1 MLSGMRQGLAGA
13 GIKVLLVILALS
25 FVLWGVGDALRSGQ
39 DNGYV
44 FKVGDY
50 ELSQGQWVMQVRQQL
65 DNLRL
70 QYNWNASMQ
79 DAKRSGLLE
88 SMLQQL
94 INKRLIIHH
103 AQQIGLDVS
112 NAMAQFSIASMPDFQ
127 NEQGV
132 FDPDLFQRF
141 LDNSRVSDQ
150 LFLQSVKDDI
160 ATRSLI
166 SALQADRNYMDTE
179 SKWLSNMSDI
189 SRAVEI
195 YRIGSEHVEKDLAA
209 SEEDLVQAYE
219 AHKNKFKIP
228 AKRTIKYIT
237 LDEKNVQNIPEFSDD
252 FVEDYYKQHITDFTT
267 PETRQLQYMLLDTR
281 AQADAARA
289 ALDKGEDF
297 IETAKTLAKNSTFE
311 MKDVTKHSF
320 DEKLSQEIFKLG
332 IGEVSQALETS
343 LGWYIFKV
351 TAISPERVRGL
362 KEEKNNIID
371 LLRGDYVQEEFARL
385 ATRVDNA
392 LLQGDELEE
401 IAENFGLQVESKI
414 LVQGSSEISNSAFT
428 QQLEAKAFE
437 ADLDENT
444 GLYTAHNAAS
454 FALKVTAEVPASY
467 KDMNAVKDELLELW
481 RADRQRR
488 DMVAAAEALRSSL
501 ISGEEPEVKFTKDSK
516 NFNFTDGA
524 EMKISRPIWD
534 ASFNSSNGDI
544 SSIIS
549 EGNELVIVKVISTH
563 ANGEFKSDFKIPVYE
578 MMKNEVIEQYI
589 TYLRSQYK
597 VDINYELID
606 RIARRG

>member
-25 FVLWGVGDALRSGQ
+25 FVLWGIGDSLRSGQ
-39 DNGYV
+39 DEGYV
-44 FKVGDY
+44 FKIGDY
-50 ELSQGQWVMQVRQQL
+50 ELSQAQWVRQVRQQL

-79 DAKRSGLLE
+79 DAKSAGLLE

-94 INKRLIIHH
+94 INQRLIVHH
-103 AQQIGLDVS
+103 AQQIGLDIS

-141 LDNSRVSDQ
+141 LDSSRVSDQ

-166 SALQADRNYMDTE
+166 SALQADHNYMDTE

-189 SRAVEI
+189 SRKVEI
-195 YRIGSEHVEKDLAA
+195 YHIGGEHVDKDVDA
-209 SEEDLVQAYE
+209 SDEDITQTYE
-219 AHKNKFKIP
+219 AHKGKFKIP

-237 LDEKNVQNIPEFSDD
+237 LDENNVQNIPEFSDE
-252 FVEDYYKQHITDFTT
+252 FLGDYYNQHIADFTT

-281 AQADAARA
+281 VQADAARA

-297 IETAKTLAKNSTFE
+297 IETAKTLAKNSTIE
-311 MKDVTKHSF
+311 MRGVTKHSF

-332 IGEVSQALETS
+332 VGEISQALETS

-351 TAISPERVRGL
+351 TEISQERVRTF
-362 KEEKNNIID
+362 KEEKNNIINT
-371 LLRGDYVQEEFARL
+371 LRGEYIQEEFARL

-401 IAENFGLQVESKI
+401 IAENFGLKVANKT
-414 LVQGSSEISNSAFT
+414 LVQGASEISNSTFA
-428 QQLEAKAFE
+428 QQLEMKAFE

-444 GLYTAHNAAS
+444 GLYTAQNAAS
-454 FALKVTAEVPASY
+454 FALKVTDEVPESY
-467 KDMNAVKDELLELW
+467 KDIDTVKDELLDLW
-481 RADRQRR
+481 RADRMRR
-488 DMVAAAEALRSSL
+488 DMIAAAEALRSAL
-501 ISGEEPEVKFTKDSK
+501 ISGEEPEVKFSRDLKEIS
-516 NFNFTDGA
+516 FTDGS
-524 EMKISRPIWD
+524 EMKVSRPIWD
-534 ASFNSSNGDI
+534 ASFNSSNGDV

-549 EGNELVIVKVISTH
+549 EGNELVIVKVVSTH
-563 ANGEFKSDFKIPVYE
+563 ASGEFKNDFKIPVYE
-578 MMKNEVIEQYI
+578 MLKNEVIEQYI
-589 TYLRSQYK
+589 TYLRSKYT
-597 VDINYELID
+597 VDVNYELID
-606 RIARRG
+606 RLAKRG